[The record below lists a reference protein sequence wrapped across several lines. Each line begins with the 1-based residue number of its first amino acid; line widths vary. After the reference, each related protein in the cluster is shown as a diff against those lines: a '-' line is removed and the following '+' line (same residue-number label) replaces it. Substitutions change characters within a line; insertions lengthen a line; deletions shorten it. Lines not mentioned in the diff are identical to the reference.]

1 MLAEMEGKGLKVK
14 GKQADT
20 ASMTIRFILPDNKL

>member
-1 MLAEMEGKGLKVK
+1 MLPEGKGLKVK

-20 ASMTIRFILPDNKL
+20 ASVTIRFILPDNKL

>member
-14 GKQADT
+14 GKRGRHSLSDHQVHFA
-20 ASMTIRFILPDNKL
+20 